1 MGHLEALVVSV
12 AALVAQLASVLRA
25 ALTPPVALPR
35 AAALAL
41 PVTAADL
48 PCVVNTNIALL
59 HGL

>member
-1 MGHLEALVVSV
+1 MAV
-12 AALVAQLASVLRA
+12 AALVAQLARVLGA

-48 PCVVNTNIALL
+48 PCIVNTNIVTCIMMWIVVMI
-59 HGL
+59 

>member
-1 MGHLEALVVSV
+1 MAV
-12 AALVAQLASVLRA
+12 AALVAQLARVLGA

-48 PCVVNTNIALL
+48 PCIVNTNIALL